1 MRKLQVE
8 PTAMEVQRGLPTLSD
23 LARILPN
30 GLYFLFV
37 GYISEWNVSAKE
49 TLPVMFK
56 RLLGPYWRER
66 IRNPSG
72 RPIV

>member
-8 PTAMEVQRGLPTLSD
+8 PTAMEVQRGLPTLSE
-23 LARILPN
+23 LAHKFPR
-30 GLYFLFV
+30 GLYFLFIS
-37 GYISEWNVSAKE
+37 YFSEWNVSAKE